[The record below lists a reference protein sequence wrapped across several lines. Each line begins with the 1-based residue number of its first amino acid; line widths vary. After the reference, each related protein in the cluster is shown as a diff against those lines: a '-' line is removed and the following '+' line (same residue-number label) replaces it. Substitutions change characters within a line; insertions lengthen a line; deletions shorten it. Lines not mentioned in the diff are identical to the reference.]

1 MGTQQRGGD
10 LLAPVAAVR
19 RFYQTMSTRRWEW
32 RTPKVERE
40 IRGVKFAPSSIL
52 AADCA
57 DYTDGPRLLAANP
70 AIRVIRAIRGCII
83 FVLFDKL
90 PYGGRH

>member
-1 MGTQQRGGD
+1 MRTQQRGGD

-19 RFYQTMSTRRWEW
+19 RFYQTMSTRGWEW

-40 IRGVKFAPSSIL
+40 IRGVKFARSSTL

-57 DYTDGPRLLAANP
+57 DYADGPRLLAANQSNS
-70 AIRVIRAIRGCII
+70 ANARHRVIRAIRGC
-83 FVLFDKL
+83 
-90 PYGGRH
+90 

>member
-1 MGTQQRGGD
+1 MGTPQRGGD

-19 RFYQTMSTRRWEW
+19 RFYQTMSTRGWEW

-52 AADCA
+52 AADS
-57 DYTDGPRLLAANP
+57 AA
-70 AIRVIRAIRGCII
+70 AL
-83 FVLFDKL
+83 FVSFSINYHMAAGIDDV
-90 PYGGRH
+90 GNHREE